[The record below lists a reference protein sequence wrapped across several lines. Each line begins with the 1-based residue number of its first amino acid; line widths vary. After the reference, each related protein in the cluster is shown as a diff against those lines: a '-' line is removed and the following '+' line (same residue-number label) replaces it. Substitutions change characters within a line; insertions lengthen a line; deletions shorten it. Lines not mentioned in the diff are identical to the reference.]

1 MTNSNNNI
9 SDKGE
14 LRRLLQMFMDGTTS
28 IEQENKLAEYF
39 RNNEVGEEFADYKTM
54 FAVFNSGELAQ
65 AEELPMTAINQAEEK
80 QMPKILKPF
89 LKFTAIA
96 ASIAIAFFAGMQF
109 AGKDEEPSHTNTE
122 QIAAATVSETRT
134 EVKTDTV
141 FVEKLVTQ
149 TDNQVATTITP
160 AKDPSKP
167 KYTEVAQVA
176 TSEVASD
183 VPHLTEEEVKE
194 IQDEV
199 NRQFDMMMQEMEQ
212 FEQELI
218 N

>member
-1 MTNSNNNI
+1 MTNSNNYI

-28 IEQENKLAEYF
+28 IEQENMLAEYF
-39 RNNEVGEEFADYKTM
+39 RNNDVDAEFADYKTM
-54 FAVFNSGELAQ
+54 FAVFDSGELAK
-65 AEELPMTAINQAEEK
+65 AEELPMPATNQTEEK
-80 QMPKILKPF
+80 QKPETLKPLF
-89 LKFTAIA
+89 KFTAIA

-109 AGKDEEPSHTNTE
+109 AGKDGEPSHTHDE
-122 QIAAATVSETRT
+122 KIAATTVSETRT

-149 TDNQVATTITP
+149 TDNQVTTTITP
-160 AKDPSKP
+160 AKIPSKP
-167 KYTEVAQVA
+167 KYTEVAQAA

-183 VPHLTEEEVKE
+183 APQLSEEEVKE

>member
-1 MTNSNNNI
+1 MTNSNNYI

-14 LRRLLQMFMDGTTS
+14 LHRLLQMFMDGTTS
-28 IEQENKLAEYF
+28 IEQENMLAEYF
-39 RNNEVGEEFADYKTM
+39 RNNDVDAEFADYKTM
-54 FAVFNSGELAQ
+54 FAVFDSGELAQ
-65 AEELPMTAINQAEEK
+65 AEELPMPAINQTEEK
-80 QMPKILKPF
+80 QKPETLKPLF
-89 LKFTAIA
+89 KFTAIA

-109 AGKDEEPSHTNTE
+109 AGKDGEPSHTHAE
-122 QIAAATVSETRT
+122 KIAATTVSGTRT

-160 AKDPSKP
+160 AKIPSKP
-167 KYTEVAQVA
+167 KYTEVAQAA

-183 VPHLTEEEVKE
+183 APQLSEEEVKE

>member
-1 MTNSNNNI
+1 MPAT
-9 SDKGE
+9 
-14 LRRLLQMFMDGTTS
+14 
-28 IEQENKLAEYF
+28 
-39 RNNEVGEEFADYKTM
+39 
-54 FAVFNSGELAQ
+54 
-65 AEELPMTAINQAEEK
+65 NQAEEK
-80 QMPKILKPF
+80 QKPETLKPLF
-89 LKFTAIA
+89 KFTAIA

-109 AGKDEEPSHTNTE
+109 AGKDGEPSHTHAE
-122 QIAAATVSETRT
+122 MIAATTVSGTRT

-149 TDNQVATTITP
+149 TDYQVATTITP
-160 AKDPSKP
+160 AKIPSKP
-167 KYTEVAQVA
+167 KYTEVAQAA
-176 TSEVASD
+176 TSVVASD
-183 VPHLTEEEVKE
+183 APQLSEEEVKE

>member
-1 MTNSNNNI
+1 MTNSNNYI

-28 IEQENKLAEYF
+28 IEQENMLAEYF
-39 RNNEVGEEFADYKTM
+39 RNNDVDAEFADYKTM
-54 FAVFNSGELAQ
+54 FAVFDSGELAQ
-65 AEELPMTAINQAEEK
+65 AEELPMPAINQTEEK
-80 QMPKILKPF
+80 QKPETLKPLF
-89 LKFTAIA
+89 KFTAIA

-109 AGKDEEPSHTNTE
+109 AGKDGEPSHTHTE
-122 QIAAATVSETRT
+122 KIAATTVSETRT

-160 AKDPSKP
+160 AKIPSKP
-167 KYTEVAQVA
+167 KYTEVAQAA

-183 VPHLTEEEVKE
+183 APQLSEEEVKE

-212 FEQELI
+212 FEQELM

>member
-1 MTNSNNNI
+1 MTNSNNYI

-28 IEQENKLAEYF
+28 IEQENMLAEYF
-39 RNNEVGEEFADYKTM
+39 RNNDVDAEFADYKTM
-54 FAVFNSGELAQ
+54 FAVFDSGELAQ
-65 AEELPMTAINQAEEK
+65 AEELPIPAFNQTEEK
-80 QMPKILKPF
+80 QKPETLKPLF
-89 LKFTAIA
+89 KFTAIA

-109 AGKDEEPSHTNTE
+109 AGKDGEPSHTHAE
-122 QIAAATVSETRT
+122 KIAATTVSGTRT

-160 AKDPSKP
+160 AKIPAKP
-167 KYTEVAQVA
+167 KYTEVAQAA

-183 VPHLTEEEVKE
+183 APQLSEEEVKE

-212 FEQELI
+212 FEQELM

>member
-1 MTNSNNNI
+1 MTNSNNYI

-28 IEQENKLAEYF
+28 TEQENMLAEYF
-39 RNNEVGEEFADYKTM
+39 RNNDVDAEFADYKTM
-54 FAVFNSGELAQ
+54 FAVFDSGELAQ
-65 AEELPMTAINQAEEK
+65 AEELPMPAINQTEEK
-80 QMPKILKPF
+80 QKPETLKPLF
-89 LKFTAIA
+89 KFTAIA

-109 AGKDEEPSHTNTE
+109 AGKDGEPSHTHTE
-122 QIAAATVSETRT
+122 KIAATTVSETRT

-149 TDNQVATTITP
+149 TDNQVTTTITP
-160 AKDPSKP
+160 AKIPSKP
-167 KYTEVAQVA
+167 KYTEVAQAA

-183 VPHLTEEEVKE
+183 APQLSEEEVKE

-212 FEQELI
+212 FEQELM

>member
-1 MTNSNNNI
+1 MTNSNNYI

-28 IEQENKLAEYF
+28 IEQENMLAEYF
-39 RNNEVGEEFADYKTM
+39 RNNDVDAEFADYKTM
-54 FAVFNSGELAQ
+54 FAVFDSDELAQ
-65 AEELPMTAINQAEEK
+65 AEELPMPTTNQTEEK
-80 QMPKILKPF
+80 QKPETLKLLF
-89 LKFTAIA
+89 KFTAIA

-109 AGKDEEPSHTNTE
+109 AGKDGEPSHTHAE
-122 QIAAATVSETRT
+122 KIAATTVSETRT

-149 TDNQVATTITP
+149 TDYQVTMTITP
-160 AKDPSKP
+160 AKIPSKP
-167 KYTEVAQVA
+167 KYTEVAQAA

-183 VPHLTEEEVKE
+183 APQLSEEEVKE

-199 NRQFDMMMQEMEQ
+199 NRQFDMMMQEMKQ

>member
-1 MTNSNNNI
+1 MTNSNNYI

-28 IEQENKLAEYF
+28 IEQENMLAEYF
-39 RNNEVGEEFADYKTM
+39 RNNDVDAEFADYKTM
-54 FAVFNSGELAQ
+54 FAVFDSGELAQ
-65 AEELPMTAINQAEEK
+65 AEELPMPAINQTEEK
-80 QMPKILKPF
+80 QKPETLKPLF
-89 LKFTAIA
+89 KFTAIA

-109 AGKDEEPSHTNTE
+109 AGKDGEPSHTHTE
-122 QIAAATVSETRT
+122 KIAATTVSETRT

-149 TDNQVATTITP
+149 TDNQVTMTITP
-160 AKDPSKP
+160 AKIPSKP

-183 VPHLTEEEVKE
+183 VPQLSEEEVKE

-212 FEQELI
+212 FEQELM